1 MYAFEITTK
10 FSNET
15 LFEMTHT
22 KTHIVEEVTELNG
35 YPNNQ
40 LFDMIEIL
48 LEVIKRTLKLS
59 VWRAK

>member
-1 MYAFEITTK
+1 
-10 FSNET
+10 
-15 LFEMTHT
+15 MTHT
-22 KTHIVEEVTELNG
+22 KAHIVEEVAELNG

-48 LEVIKRTLKLS
+48 LEDIKRTLKPS